1 MFLNP
6 YASSYSNQLYSNQI
20 YDGNDYPYSID
31 NYYDNN
37 PDVSNPERR
46 HHYLMM
52 RDSGITDP
60 KWIISHAEINWLCN
74 DKKGH
79 IYLSTNYGS
88 EFLSTPKGQYWL
100 STQGGHYWLS
110 TQGGQSWLS
119 TQVSQSW
126 LTTLGGQNWL
136 STRGG
141 QNWYRAKCEAD
152 RLREAERLSKFEAE
166 RKVQIQFQREE
177 GEAER
182 ADLLNIWGQ
191 LESSIEEAVSN
202 LLKDKEDYE
211 KWEQELLL
219 EAKEKSLREEAFLQ
233 RELEFPE
240 LKGDGRHCITESD
253 TSPALAPKNK
263 NKNKNE
269 HFSGNYWQYR
279 SRRESNS
286 DPKGVRRRSSSNS
299 NRNDGNGNEEQR
311 RELSVSP
318 TFPTQ
323 AIRFSPPSKSKLEKF
338 KFTQSN

>member
-20 YDGNDYPYSID
+20 YGGNDYPYSID
-31 NYYDNN
+31 NYYDN

-79 IYLSTNYGS
+79 IYLSTNDGR

-119 TQVSQSW
+119 TQGSQSW
-126 LTTLGGQNWL
+126 LSTQGGQDWL

-141 QNWYRAKCEAD
+141 QYWYRAKCEAD

-211 KWEQELLL
+211 KWEQELLQ

-253 TSPALAPKNK
+253 TSPASKNK
-263 NKNKNE
+263 NKN
-269 HFSGNYWQYR
+269 FSGNHRKNR
-279 SRRESNS
+279 SRRSRSRSN
-286 DPKGVRRRSSSNS
+286 G
-299 NRNDGNGNEEQR
+299 NRNDGNDNDQQR
-311 RELSVSP
+311 RDLSVSP

-323 AIRFSPPSKSKLEKF
+323 SIRFSPPSKSKLEKF
-338 KFTQSN
+338 KFTTPN